1 MRFLH
6 IEGLAVKELRQFVE
20 VATRRSISVAAR
32 HLNISQSALSRSIQK
47 LEQSYGAPLFVRTGG
62 GVELSPY
69 GSALYS
75 RAVRIIPSLDE
86 AREEIEQL
94 QGRSRAAIRVGTG
107 DLWGLVILP
116 PVIRAFAETHPDVVI
131 HVEIADEGARL
142 EGLRNG
148 TYDLVFG
155 TMSNRYGA
163 LLDIE
168 FEAMTRQAT
177 YVYCDRAHPLAG
189 HGVVQVDS
197 LLEHRWISPG
207 YDDTAGPGPL
217 ARHQRD
223 FAIRVDTM
231 MNALLLLRDSTMLMS
246 ASSGFRAL
254 FRQFNITAVRIR
266 DPGPGIE
273 SGPIYPTNSASN
285 PIIREFLRN
294 ARERA
299 YSLALPSWPV
309 AEAADGTTL

>member
-1 MRFLH
+1 MR
-6 IEGLAVKELRQFVE
+6 ELRQFVE

-47 LEQSYGAPLFVRTGG
+47 LEDSYGAPLFIRTGA

-75 RAVRIIPSLDE
+75 RAVRIIPALDE

-94 QGRSRAAIRVGTG
+94 QGRSKAAIRICTG

-116 PVIRAFAETHPDVVI
+116 PVIRTFAQTHPDVVV
-131 HVEIADEGARL
+131 HVEIAEEGERL

-148 TYDLVFG
+148 AYDLVFG
-155 TMSNRYGA
+155 TMSSRYSA
-163 LLDIE
+163 VVDIA
-168 FEAMTRQAT
+168 FEVMTRQAT

-189 HGVVQVDS
+189 HRVVQVED
-197 LLEHRWISPG
+197 LLRHRWISPG
-207 YDDTAGPGPL
+207 YDDAAGPGPL

-231 MNALLLLRDSTMLMS
+231 LNALVLLRDSTMLMS

-254 FRQFNITAVRIR
+254 FRQFNITAVQIK

-273 SGPIYPTNSASN
+273 SGPIYPAPAADN
-285 PIIREFLRN
+285 PIIREFLRS

-299 YSLALPSWPV
+299 HTLALPSWP
-309 AEAADGTTL
+309 AADAHHNGAIED